1 MGQTRDRRP
10 ATETARAWI
19 VATVLALAAV
29 SLSAASTE
37 APPAGDCPAAD
48 LPGDTTTS
56 PAESLSRRAWKAIR
70 EEARRYG
77 RDSVAL
83 VSAPLHWNK
92 RDWEKAAGAGLIL
105 GGLMFADEDIDRYAQ
120 KHRTH
125 FTDRVA
131 GATTDLGGQYGFH
144 ASFAMLAAGILFNHE
159 NLRDTGREAIESGI
173 FATLLDK
180 YVVKR
185 AFGRERPFESNG
197 ETVFVPGSSHDSFP
211 SGHATQAFAVA
222 SVVAA
227 RSKGWIIPSLA
238 YAAATV
244 VAFDRVNSHVHFASD
259 VVAGAFLGTAVGRF
273 IVHRHRS
280 EKEGVLSKQASLD
293 VVPIPGGL
301 ALSVRY

>member
-1 MGQTRDRRP
+1 MRRDRGGPRSGFQ
-10 ATETARAWI
+10 ALRYA
-19 VATVLALAAV
+19 VAAVAMLAAA
-29 SLSAASTE
+29 SAQAAWS
-37 APPAGDCPAAD
+37 APAGGSPASDAD
-48 LPGDTTTS
+48 LPEDRPTPPS
-56 PAESLSRRAWKAIR
+56 DPLPRRIARALE

-77 RDSVAL
+77 RDSLAL
-83 VSAPLHWNK
+83 VRAPLHWTG
-92 RDWEKAAGAGLIL
+92 RDWEKAAGAGLIV
-105 GGLMFADEDIDRYAQ
+105 GGLMFADEEIDRYAQ
-120 KHRTH
+120 KRRSH

-131 GATTDLGGQYGFH
+131 GATTSLGGQYGFH
-144 ASFAMLAAGILFNHE
+144 AAGAMLAAGILFNHE

-180 YVVKR
+180 YVIKR

-238 YAAATV
+238 YGAATI

-273 IVHRHRS
+273 LVHRHQT
-280 EKEGVLSKQASLD
+280 EKEGVLSKQATLD
-293 VVPIPGGL
+293 VVPIRGGM
-301 ALSVRY
+301 ALCLRY